1 MIDDDEFQKIF
12 RRMIEQFFG
21 TFGMQ
26 PGGSGIDGLWDSPS
40 EELDEVPLDM
50 PHEGARIERIDL
62 GNTVIL
68 VVDKCDIEEGF
79 RASVKG
85 RVATISYSPD
95 NFVQTIEAPFA
106 IDANRS
112 FVSCRNGVA
121 EIRLEKD
128 EKNSESDD
136 IERLLRFE

>member
-26 PGGSGIDGLWDSPS
+26 PGGSGVDRMWDTPS
-40 EELDEVPLDM
+40 DEMDAFQLEM
-50 PHEGARIERIDL
+50 PDEGPRVERIDL
-62 GNTVIL
+62 EDSVIL
-68 VVDKCDIEEGF
+68 VMDECLMKEEF
-79 RASVKG
+79 QVSVRG
-85 RVATISYSPD
+85 QIVTLSYPPT
-95 NFVQTIEAPFA
+95 NLFQQFETPFY

-112 FVSCRNGVA
+112 CVSCRNGVA

-128 EKNSESDD
+128 GSTAKSDN
-136 IERLLRFE
+136 IERILEFE